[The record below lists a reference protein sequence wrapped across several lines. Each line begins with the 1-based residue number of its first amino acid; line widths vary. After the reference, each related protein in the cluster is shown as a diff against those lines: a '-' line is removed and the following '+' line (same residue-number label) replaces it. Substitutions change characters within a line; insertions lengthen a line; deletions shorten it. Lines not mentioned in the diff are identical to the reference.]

1 MPSPT
6 PKPVDPTRPGL
17 LHSAADLERVAG
29 KVAAGAQPWAA
40 GWDRLA
46 ANGRSSASWSPRP
59 LRDVIRGGAGDNV
72 GQMYLDIHAAY
83 QNALRWRLT
92 GDKAHGDTAVAIL
105 NAWSGT
111 LRSLSGNADRFLA
124 AGIHGYQFA
133 NVGELVRDHPGFD
146 LPRFQKML
154 LGIFYPMNEDFL
166 TRHNGAVITNYWA
179 NWDLCN
185 MCSVLAIG
193 AFTDR
198 KDLVNRAIGY
208 FRNGKG
214 NGSIRNAVPVVYNR
228 EGLAQWQE
236 AGRDQ
241 GHTVMGI
248 GLMATFCEM
257 AWHQGVDCY
266 GYDNN
271 RFLKAAEYVAK
282 YNLGHDVPFTEYTWQ
297 SGPLSIAAHVGWDT
311 QTVVSAAGRGHVRPV
326 WDLVLG
332 HYAGRRGLSAPWT
345 RRMAESIR
353 ADGGG
358 GDYGTGGGGFDQL
371 GFTTLMHAR

>member
-1 MPSPT
+1 M
-6 PKPVDPTRPGL
+6 DPTRPGL
-17 LHSAADLERVAG
+17 LHSAADLDRVAG
-29 KVAAGAQPWAA
+29 KVAAGAQPWTA
-40 GWDRLA
+40 GWERLA
-46 ANGRSSASWSPRP
+46 ANGRSSADWSPRP
-59 LRDVIRGGAGDNV
+59 LRDVVRGGAGDNV

-92 GDKAHGDTAVAIL
+92 GEKAHGEAAVNIL

-124 AGIHGYQFA
+124 AGIHGYQWA

-146 LPRFQKML
+146 LPRFRKML

-166 TRHNGAVITNYWA
+166 TNHNGAVITNYWA

-208 FRNGKG
+208 FRNGEG
-214 NGSIRNAVPVVYNR
+214 NGSIRNAVPVVYGR

-297 SGPLSIAAHVGWDT
+297 SGPIATTAAHVGWDT
-311 QTVVSAAGRGHVRPV
+311 QTVVSDYGRGHVRPV
-326 WDLVLG
+326 WDLVLS
-332 HYAGRRGLSAPWT
+332 HYSGRRGLSAPWT
-345 RRMAESIR
+345 RQMAQSIR

-371 GFTTLMHAR
+371 GFTTLLHAR

>member
-1 MPSPT
+1 VPSPT
-6 PKPVDPTRPGL
+6 PTPLDPTRPGL

-29 KVAAGAQPWAA
+29 KVAAGAQPWTA
-40 GWDRLA
+40 GWDRLV
-46 ANGRSSASWSPRP
+46 ANGRSASDWQPRP
-59 LRDVIRGGAGDNV
+59 LRDVIRGVAGDNV
-72 GQMYLDIHAAY
+72 GQMYADIHAAY
-83 QNALRWRLT
+83 QNALRWRIS
-92 GDKAHGDTAVAIL
+92 GEKAHGDAAVRIL

-133 NVGELVRDHPGFD
+133 NAGELVRDHPDFN
-146 LPRFQKML
+146 LPRFKKML
-154 LGIFYPMNEDFL
+154 LEIFYPMNEHFL
-166 TRHNGAVITNYWA
+166 TIHNGAVITNYWA

-208 FRNGKG
+208 FKNGKG
-214 NGSIRNAVPVVYNR
+214 NGSIKNAIPFVYNR

-248 GLMATFCEM
+248 GMMGTFCEM

-271 RFLKAAEYVAK
+271 RFLKGAEYVAK
-282 YNLGHDVPFTEYTWQ
+282 YNLGYDVPFTDYTWQ
-297 SGPLSIAAHVGWDT
+297 SGTTAIAAHVGWDT
-311 QTVVSAAGRGHVRPV
+311 HTVVSDNARGHVRPV

-332 HYAGRRGLSAPWT
+332 HYAGRKGLSAPWT
-345 RRMAESIR
+345 RRMAQSIR

-358 GDYGTGGGGFDQL
+358 GDYGNGGGFDQL
-371 GFTTLMHAR
+371 GFTTLMHAAG